1 MPPSTPFS
9 RRRRFPGPGCRLA
22 AVLLALGI
30 AAPAAAQG
38 PAGRAPAPAEG
49 AEAAVLAA
57 SRAYKAALDRGDA
70 AAVRALWTE
79 EGDIIDDNGNVLR
92 GRDAADG
99 IAPAADGAP
108 RAAFVID
115 EVSVRL
121 VADDVAIEDGS
132 VTVTPPGS
140 STPHHGR
147 FSATWVKTAD
157 GWKVAGLR
165 EWRTD
170 PPETAAGLGALEWLV
185 GDWTATVNDAA
196 AGGPAPTIEMAVR
209 WNPSH
214 TFLLRETRIT
224 PPEGGEPVEV
234 TQRIGWDPLVRRIRS
249 WSFSSDGGH
258 SEAVW
263 TLEDGVWVA
272 RTVSVHPDGSLS
284 RGINHYLYDGGDECT
299 FQSLPTHA
307 GTEHAAPSTMT
318 MTRKPRGEKE

>member
-1 MPPSTPFS
+1 MPALAHVPRCCPV
-9 RRRRFPGPGCRLA
+9 PGPACRLA
-22 AVLLALGI
+22 APLLAVAMCL
-30 AAPAAAQG
+30 PAAAQG
-38 PAGRAPAPAEG
+38 PGRAPAPAEG
-49 AEAAVLAA
+49 ATAAVIAA

-70 AAVRALWTE
+70 AAVRAMWTE
-79 EGDIIDDNGNVLR
+79 DGDIIDDNGNVLR

-99 IAPAADGAP
+99 IAPAADGAA

-115 EVSVRL
+115 DIAVRL
-121 VADDVAIEDGS
+121 VAEGVAIEDGS

-140 STPHHGR
+140 STPQHGR

-170 PPETAAGLGALEWLV
+170 PPETAAGLGGLEWLV

-196 AGGPAPTIEMAVR
+196 GDGGPRPTIEMAVR
-209 WNPSH
+209 WNSSR
-214 TFLLRETRIT
+214 TFLLRDTRIT
-224 PPEGGEPVEV
+224 PPDGGEPVDV
-234 TQRIGWDPLVRRIRS
+234 TQRIGWDPLARRIRS

-263 TLEDGVWVA
+263 TLEDGVWVS

-284 RGINHYLYDGGDECT
+284 RSINHYLYDGGDECT

-318 MTRKPRGEKE
+318 MKRKPRGDKE